1 MTIDRRTFLK
11 AAVGAA
17 GAALVDPAFAADAA
31 DTADT
36 AAKRR
41 PNLLLIMT
49 DQQSLSGV
57 QGYGNPVVRTPN
69 VARLGAEGVLC
80 EDFYIS
86 AFPCTPARSV
96 LVTGQWA
103 HTTGI
108 VINKVELPNDHPS
121 LGHHFREAG
130 YRTHYVGKWHLGG
143 EVYRGVEVASGVLD
157 GRVAVSRGPSGFVFE
172 KAQGGLGEDG
182 PNGGFKDTYIGGW
195 NHYKQYLRDVG
206 LGGYTRDPWV
216 GAHQQR
222 PSAPDD
228 KSAYSQIPAAHHMS
242 AFLAG
247 SMENVIR
254 NAAGTETPWM
264 GVLSF
269 YGPHLPVAPPRPWHE
284 RYALGDVP
292 LPANFNDTLAGKPP
306 SQRADPAYVRPRWK
320 EAQVRDYIRRYWGFC
335 SYVDEQLGRV
345 LAALDETGQMDDTV
359 VVFTSDHGDM
369 VGEHGMI
376 YKLSTCGYDAL
387 IRVPLIVRYPAR
399 LKAGVR
405 IEGFVEQIDL
415 LSTLLDLAGIQ
426 PRKAAQEEARI
437 QGRSFAALLEG
448 KGEPHESDVQ
458 VDMMNRCWTVRT
470 ASHKAVFH
478 WANRQGAELYD
489 LAADPGEITNLAAK
503 SAQRPV
509 LAALL
514 ERMDDRLARSGH
526 PYREQMLDAARASS
540 GLKA

>member
-17 GAALVDPAFAADAA
+17 GAALVDPAFAGAA
-31 DTADT
+31 S
-36 AAKRR
+36 AKRR
-41 PNLLLIMT
+41 PNVLLVMT
-49 DQQSLSGV
+49 DQQALSGV
-57 QGYGNPVVRTPN
+57 QGYGNPIVQTPS
-69 VARLGAEGVLC
+69 VARLAAEGVLC

-96 LVTGQWA
+96 LMTGQWA
-103 HTTGI
+103 HTNGI
-108 VINKVELPNDHPS
+108 VINKVELPNEHPS

-206 LGGYTRDPWV
+206 LGAYTRDQWV

-228 KSAYSQIPAAHHMS
+228 RHAYSQIPAEHHMS

-254 NAAGTETPWM
+254 NAAGTDTPWL

-284 RYALGDVP
+284 RYALGDVS
-292 LPANFNDTLAGKPP
+292 LPANFDDSLAGKPP
-306 SQRADPAYVRPRWK
+306 SQRADPVYVRPYWK
-320 EAQVRDYIRRYWGFC
+320 QAQVRDYIRRYWGFC

-345 LAALDETGQMDDTV
+345 LSALDETGQMDDTV

-376 YKLSTCGYDAL
+376 YKLSACGYDAL

-399 LKAGVR
+399 LKAGAR
-405 IEGFVEQIDL
+405 IEGFAEQVGL
-415 LSTLLDLAGIQ
+415 LRTLLDLAGIE
-426 PRKAAQEEARI
+426 PGDAAPIE
-437 QGRSFAALLEG
+437 GRSFAALLEG
-448 KGEPHESDVQ
+448 EGQPHENDVQ

-470 ASHKAVFH
+470 ARHKAVFH

-489 LAADPGEITNLAAK
+489 LAADPGEITNLAGEA
-503 SAQRPV
+503 AQRAV

-514 ERMDDRLARSGH
+514 ERMDARLARSDH
-526 PYREQMLDAARASS
+526 PYRARMVDAARASS
-540 GLKA
+540 GLSA